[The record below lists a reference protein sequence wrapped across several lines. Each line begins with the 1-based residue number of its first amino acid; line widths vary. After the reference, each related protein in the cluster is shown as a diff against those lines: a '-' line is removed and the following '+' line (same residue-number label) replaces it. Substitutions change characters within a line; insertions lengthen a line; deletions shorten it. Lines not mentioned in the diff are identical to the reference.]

1 LINSRDNTA
10 LITTFAPTPRMSS
23 YIIAFVV
30 SDFTCSGGA
39 EIEPGIPH
47 QVCSRDEAES
57 TREVAVDV
65 GPKLTWALE
74 EFTNIKYNESTIKKL
89 DQFAIPDFSAG
100 AMENWGLITYR
111 SVKTSSLQ
119 IFTIPSLQRDCFTMG
134 PP

>member
-1 LINSRDNTA
+1 
-10 LITTFAPTPRMSS
+10 MSS

-30 SDFTCSGGA
+30 SDFTCSAGE
-39 EIEPGIPH
+39 EIESGIPH
-47 QVCSRDEAES
+47 QVCSRDEAAS

-111 SVKTSSLQ
+111 SVKTSPLQ